1 MHYTHEGST
10 EEENTSSLN
19 ERSSDQLGNRAVGGG
34 GFIPPSSHNPFES
47 TAEPVFV
54 NPLKVHKIEIF
65 FGFDFEICIFS
76 VLVM

>member
-34 GFIPPSSHNPFES
+34 GGFTPPSSHPPFES
-47 TAEPVFV
+47 RARIC
-54 NPLKVHKIEIF
+54 NPLKEPQESIPRYDK
-65 FGFDFEICIFS
+65 S
-76 VLVM
+76 YLTSRQAT

>member
-34 GFIPPSSHNPFES
+34 EALLCPHRTPLSK
-47 TAEPVFV
+47 AEPVFV
-54 NPLKVHKIEIF
+54 NL
-65 FGFDFEICIFS
+65 
-76 VLVM
+76 